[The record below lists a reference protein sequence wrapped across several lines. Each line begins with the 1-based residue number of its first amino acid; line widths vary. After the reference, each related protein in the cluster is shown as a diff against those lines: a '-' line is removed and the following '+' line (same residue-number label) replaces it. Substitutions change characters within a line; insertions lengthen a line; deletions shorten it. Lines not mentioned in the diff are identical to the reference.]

1 MGLETTVNFISDLN
15 PLNPAEGDLAKDG
28 DNHIRLIKTA
38 VKQTFPNI
46 TGAVTATQSEL
57 NKLAGLSTSS
67 AELAFLVGAASNIQA
82 QIDSLIPA
90 GVITEFGGVSAPSGR
105 WLLCNGQAVSRTGI
119 YANLFSAIG
128 TAFGVGNGSTTF
140 NVPDMRGVS
149 PRGLD
154 SGRGLDTGRTLG
166 SYQPD
171 ALLNHTHS
179 GSTASAG
186 SHTHGVN
193 DPGHAHGFTE
203 TGGNGGF
210 GGGESYQPGG
220 AELRSFNR
228 STSGQVTG
236 ISLNAGGSHSH
247 SFTTGLVDGSYSSA
261 TENRVKTVAVNYII
275 RY

>member
-15 PLNPAEGDLAKDG
+15 PLNPTDGDLAKDG
-28 DNHIRLIKTA
+28 DNHIRLIKA
-38 VKQTFPNI
+38 ALKQTFPNI
-46 TGAVTATQSEL
+46 TGAIAATQGEL
-57 NKLAGLSTSS
+57 NKLSGLSTSS
-67 AELAFLVGAASNIQA
+67 NELAFLVGAASNIQD

-119 YANLFSAIG
+119 YANLFSSIG
-128 TAFGVGNGSTTF
+128 TTFGVGNGSTTF

-179 GSTASAG
+179 GFTAVGGA
-186 SHTHGVN
+186 HTHGVN

-203 TGGNGGF
+203 VGGNSGF
-210 GGGESYQPGG
+210 GGGEGYSTGSAQ
-220 AELRSFNR
+220 LRAFSR
-228 STSGQVTG
+228 TTASAGTG
-236 ISLNAGGSHSH
+236 IWLNGDAGHGH
-247 SFTTGLVDGSYSSA
+247 SFTTYGVDEGYNSVA
-261 TENRVKTVAVNYII
+261 ENRVKTVAVNYII

>member
-28 DNHIRLIKTA
+28 DNHIRLIKAA
-38 VKQTFPNI
+38 VKQTFTNL
-46 TGAVTATQSEL
+46 TGAVTATQGEL

-67 AELAFLVGAASNIQA
+67 AELAFLVGATSNIQA

-90 GVITEFGGVSAPSGR
+90 GVITEFGGVSAPPGR

-128 TAFGVGNGSTTF
+128 TTFGVGDGYTTF

-154 SGRGLDTGRTLG
+154 SGRGLDPGRTLG

-171 ALLNHTHS
+171 TLLNHTHS
-179 GSTASAG
+179 GATFASGA
-186 SHTHGVN
+186 HTHGVN
-193 DPGHAHGFTE
+193 DPGHTHGFTE

-210 GGGESYQPGG
+210 GGGEGYSSGG
-220 AELRSFNR
+220 FQLRSFNR
-228 STSGQVTG
+228 TTAGSGTG
-236 ISLNAGGSHSH
+236 IWLNWDGGHTH
-247 SFTTGLVDGSYSSA
+247 TFTTNGVDASFNSSP
-261 TENRVKTVAVNYII
+261 ENRVKTVALNYII